1 MPLEERNPRS
11 SRRGGSQLRVL
22 GASEEALHRLESAW
36 AVNPAAGVLAAE
48 LIREYGKRGEVQQSE
63 AVLDTFAAKGP
74 QGVLPHLRNVLANV
88 LMDEGEGEKA
98 RQLLRQ
104 NSSLPLDQDAID
116 AAILARRLRD
126 PRTAHQH
133 FQRAGDAVN
142 SAPRALLEFARTKLQ
157 LSGEAWRARR
167 EDSRRR
173 FLREARTLLERL
185 LQLSASPTR
194 HAWAWQEL
202 ARTLRWLGAP
212 ARDVEAAYH
221 KAIALLP
228 EETRFA
234 RELQELQERQRR

>member
-36 AVNPAAGVLAAE
+36 AVNPSAGVLAAE

-63 AVLDTFAAKGP
+63 TVLDTFAAEGP

-88 LMDEGEGEKA
+88 LMDAGKEEKA
-98 RQLLRQ
+98 RQLLRK
-104 NSSLPLDQDAID
+104 NSSLLFDQDAID

-126 PRTAHQH
+126 PRAAHRH
-133 FQRAGDAVN
+133 FQRAGDAIDA
-142 SAPRALLEFARTKLQ
+142 APRALLEFVQTKLQ
-157 LSGEAWRARR
+157 LAKEARWARR
-167 EDSRRR
+167 DDSRRQ

-194 HAWAWQEL
+194 HAWA
-202 ARTLRWLGAP
+202 
-212 ARDVEAAYH
+212 
-221 KAIALLP
+221 
-228 EETRFA
+228 
-234 RELQELQERQRR
+234 